1 MHRKFS
7 LRRTSVLVDGCAC
20 DSVRPSLSPRVE
32 VPMTM
37 TTPLDPRPSP
47 AQVHACLA
55 TDLSDSAF
63 HALLAVLTSDPNW
76 RLRAIPGPTTW
87 NGCLRYSPHG
97 RSVHVHLVRRTPLPP
112 PHGQPLASCPPA
124 PASPPP
130 CPTATARARL
140 PLTADSPPAT
150 ADARRRAS
158 GACARRRGPVLQRRR
173 HGEMARPAGATS
185 PMDVSSPHSLLPPL
199 PPLPPSQARA
209 TRRRPPYGEFC
220 IMRTRPTRRYPLSP
234 HPRRW
239 SSTTPA
245 PRGAP
250 DVCRSEEGVARY
262 YASPR
267 NKRRRC
273 QINWR

>member
-1 MHRKFS
+1 M
-7 LRRTSVLVDGCAC
+7 
-20 DSVRPSLSPRVE
+20 P
-32 VPMTM
+32 M

-209 TRRRPPYGEFC
+209 TRRRPPP
-220 IMRTRPTRRYPLSP
+220 MARREHPYLCP
-234 HPRRW
+234 HPPMVSFASCAHGPRAAIRC
-239 SSTTPA
+239 PLI
-245 PRGAP
+245 RGA
-250 DVCRSEEGVARY
+250 GV
-262 YASPR
+262 P
-267 NKRRRC
+267 RRRHRAVPPTSVGRRRVSRVTMPPLG
-273 QINWR
+273 ISADGAR